1 MRVLQAYKKKNQSWH
16 YLEEKITLKNPLVL
30 VFANR
35 LMLEDKNVLNDIRRE
50 FPYAHIVFAST
61 AGEIFNIEVLENTV
75 TVIAIE
81 FEKST
86 FVVKTDNIFNHNK
99 DTRKLGAALTAQM
112 PAEGLKHLFVLSE
125 GSFVSGTS
133 LIKGLET
140 ALSEDV
146 ALTGGMC
153 GDDLRYEKTLAS
165 YNNDPKEGEIVLI
178 GFYGE
183 SLEITFASYGGWLA
197 FGPERV
203 ITRSEGSTLYE
214 IDGQSSLGLYKKYL
228 GDKAGDF
235 ARSAMLYPLNVIA
248 PGKTHAVVRAVVA
261 ADMENQAMIFAD
273 DVPQDSQV
281 QLIMISPDRISQGAY
296 TASTLAMQN
305 RVTKPQLALVIS
317 CIGRK
322 VVMNQRVEEEIEL
335 VREVLGDDTAI
346 SGFYSYGEIAPFH
359 DTRSSELHNQ
369 TMTLTLISE

>member
-1 MRVLQAYKKKNQSWH
+1 MKVVQAYKKKNSDWH
-16 YLEEKITLKNPLVL
+16 YLAEKTLLTNPLVL

-35 LMLEDKNVLNDIRRE
+35 LMLEDVSILNSVRHE
-50 FPYAHIVFAST
+50 FAYEHIVYAST
-61 AGEIFNIEVLENTV
+61 AGEIFNVEVLENTV

-86 FVVKTDNIFNHNK
+86 FVVKADNIFNHNK
-99 DTRKLGAALTAQM
+99 NTRELGAALAAQM

-133 LIKGLET
+133 LIKGLESI
-140 ALSEDV
+140 LDENV
-146 ALTGGMC
+146 AITGGLS
-153 GDDLRYEKTLAS
+153 GDDLRYEKTLTS
-165 YNNDPKEGEIVLI
+165 YKEDPKEGEIVLI

-197 FGPERV
+197 FGPERI
-203 ITRSEGSTLYE
+203 ITKSEGSTLYE
-214 IDGQSSLGLYKKYL
+214 IDGQSSLELYKKYL

-235 ARSAMLYPLNVIA
+235 ARSALLYPLNVIA

-261 ADMENQAMIFAD
+261 TDMENKAMIFAD
-273 DVPQDSQV
+273 EVPQDSQV
-281 QLIMISPDRISQGAY
+281 QLIMISPDRISQGAF
-296 TASTLAMQN
+296 TASTLAMQD

-335 VREVLGDDTAI
+335 VREVIGEDTAI

>member
-1 MRVLQAYKKKNQSWH
+1 MRVVQAYKKKNLDWH
-16 YLEEKITLKNPLVL
+16 YLAEKSLLTDPLVL

-35 LMLEDKNVLNDIRRE
+35 LMLEDESVLNDIRKE
-50 FPYAHIVFAST
+50 FPYDDIVFAST
-61 AGEIFNIEVLENTV
+61 AGEIFNVEVLENTV

-86 FVVKTDNIFNHNK
+86 FVIKADNIFNHDKN
-99 DTRKLGAALTAQM
+99 TRQLGAALAAQM

-133 LIKGLET
+133 LIKGLESI
-140 ALSEDV
+140 LDENV
-146 ALTGGMC
+146 AITGGLS
-153 GDDLRYEKTLAS
+153 GDDLRYEKTLTS
-165 YNNDPKEGEIVLI
+165 YKEDPKEGEIVLI

-203 ITRSEGSTLYE
+203 VTKSEGSTLYE
-214 IDGQSSLGLYKKYL
+214 IDGQSSLELYKKYL

-235 ARSAMLYPLNVIA
+235 ARSALLYPLNVIA

-261 ADMENQAMIFAD
+261 TDMDKKAMIFAD
-273 DVPQDSQV
+273 EVPQDSQV
-281 QLIMISPDRISQGAY
+281 QLIMVSPDRISQGAH

-305 RVTKPQLALVIS
+305 RKAKPQLALVIS

-335 VREVLGDDTAI
+335 VREVVGDDTAI
-346 SGFYSYGEIAPFH
+346 SGFYSYGEIAPFY
-359 DTRSSELHNQ
+359 DTLSSELHNQ

>member
-1 MRVLQAYKKKNQSWH
+1 MKVVQAYKKKNLDWY
-16 YLEEKITLKNPLVL
+16 YLAEKTLLTNPLIL

-35 LMLEDKNVLNDIRRE
+35 LMLEDDSVLHDIRKE
-50 FPYAHIVFAST
+50 FPYDDIVFAST
-61 AGEIFNIEVLENTV
+61 AGEVFNVEVLENTV

-86 FVVKTDNIFNHNK
+86 FVIKADNIFNHDKN
-99 DTRKLGAALTAQM
+99 TRQLGAALAEQM

-133 LIKGLET
+133 LIKGLEST
-140 ALSEDV
+140 LNENV
-146 ALTGGMC
+146 AITGGLS
-153 GDDLRYEKTLAS
+153 GDDLRYEKTLTS
-165 YNNDPKEGEIVLI
+165 YKEDPKEGEIVLI

-203 ITRSEGSTLYE
+203 ITKSEGSTLYE
-214 IDGQSSLGLYKKYL
+214 IDGQSSLELYKKYL

-235 ARSAMLYPLNVIA
+235 ARSALLYPLNVIA

-261 ADMENQAMIFAD
+261 TDMENKAMIFAD
-273 DVPQDSQV
+273 EVPQDSQV
-281 QLIMISPDRISQGAY
+281 QLIMISPDRISQGAF
-296 TASTLAMQN
+296 TASTLAMQD

-335 VREVLGDDTAI
+335 VREVIGEGTAI
-346 SGFYSYGEIAPFH
+346 AGFYSYGEIAPFH
-359 DTRSSELHNQ
+359 DTCSSELHNQ

>member
-1 MRVLQAYKKKNQSWH
+1 MRVIQAYKKKDKEWH
-16 YLEEKITLKNPLVL
+16 YLADKTIFTNPLVL

-35 LMLEDKNVLNDIRRE
+35 LLLEDKDILADIRLE
-50 FPYAHIVFAST
+50 FPYADIVFAST
-61 AGEIFNIEVLENTV
+61 AGEIFSIEVLEDTV
-75 TVIAIE
+75 TVIAME
-81 FEKST
+81 FEKSS
-86 FVVKTDNIFNHNK
+86 FVVKTDNIFNHDKN
-99 DTRKLGAALTAQM
+99 TRQLGAALAKQM

-133 LIKGLET
+133 LIKGLE
-140 ALSEDV
+140 SELDENV
-146 ALTGGMC
+146 ALTGGLC
-153 GDDLRYEKTLAS
+153 GDDVRYAKTLTS
-165 YNNDPKEGEIVLI
+165 YKEDPKEGEIVLI

-183 SLEITFASYGGWLA
+183 SLEVTFASVGGWLA
-197 FGPERV
+197 FGPERI

-228 GDKAGDF
+228 GDKSVEF
-235 ARSAMLYPLNVIA
+235 TKSALLYPLNVIA

-261 ADMENQAMIFAD
+261 TDVENDAMIFAD
-273 DVPQDSQV
+273 EVPQDSRV
-281 QLIMISPDRISQGAY
+281 QLIMVSPDGIAQGAY

-305 RVTKPQLALVIS
+305 RVAKPQVALVIS

-335 VREVLGDDTAI
+335 VREVLGDGVAI
-346 SGFYSYGEIAPFH
+346 GGFYSYGEIAPFH
-359 DTRSSELHNQ
+359 DTQSSELHNQ

>member
-1 MRVLQAYKKKNQSWH
+1 MRVIQAYKKKNGSWQ
-16 YLEEKITLKNPLVL
+16 YLAGKASLSNPLVL

-35 LMLEDKNVLNDIRRE
+35 LMLEDATVLADIRE
-50 FPYAHIVFAST
+50 QFPYNHIVYAST

-86 FVVKTDNIFNHNK
+86 FVIKTDNILNHNK
-99 DTRKLGAALTAQM
+99 NTHELGVALAAQM
-112 PAEGLKHLFVLSE
+112 PKEGLKHLFVLSE

-133 LIKGLET
+133 LIRGLEND
-140 ALSEDV
+140 LDENV
-146 ALTGGMC
+146 ALTGGLC
-153 GDDLRYEKTLAS
+153 GDDLRYEKTLSA
-165 YNNDPKEGEIVLI
+165 YNEDPKEGEIVLI
-178 GFYGE
+178 GFYGA

-203 ITRSEGSTLYE
+203 ITKSEGNTLYE
-214 IDGQSSLGLYKKYL
+214 IDGQSSLSLYKKYL

-235 ARSAMLYPLNVIA
+235 ARSALLYPLNVIA
-248 PGKTHAVVRAVVA
+248 PGKANAVVRAVVA
-261 ADMENQAMIFAD
+261 ADMESQAMIFAD
-273 DVPQDSQV
+273 EVPQDSQV
-281 QLIMISPDRISQGAY
+281 QLIMVSPDRISQGAY
-296 TASTLAMQN
+296 TASTLAMQD

-346 SGFYSYGEIAPFH
+346 CGFYSYGEIAPFYN
-359 DTRSSELHNQ
+359 TRASELHNQ
-369 TMTLTLISE
+369 TMTITLISE

>member
-1 MRVLQAYKKKNQSWH
+1 MKVVQAYKKKNLDWY
-16 YLEEKITLKNPLVL
+16 YLAEKTLLTNPLIL

-35 LMLEDKNVLNDIRRE
+35 LMLEDESVLNDIRKE
-50 FPYAHIVFAST
+50 FPYDDIVFAST
-61 AGEIFNIEVLENTV
+61 AGEIFNVEVLENTV

-86 FVVKTDNIFNHNK
+86 FVIKADNIFNHDKN
-99 DTRKLGAALTAQM
+99 TRQLGAALAEQM
-112 PAEGLKHLFVLSE
+112 PAVGLKHLFVLSE

-133 LIKGLET
+133 LIKGLEST
-140 ALSEDV
+140 LNENV
-146 ALTGGMC
+146 AITGGLS
-153 GDDLRYEKTLAS
+153 GDDLRYEKTLTS
-165 YNNDPKEGEIVLI
+165 YKEDPKEGEIVLI

-203 ITRSEGSTLYE
+203 ITKSEGSTLYE
-214 IDGQSSLGLYKKYL
+214 IDGQSSLELYKKYL

-235 ARSAMLYPLNVIA
+235 ARSALLYPLNVIA

-261 ADMENQAMIFAD
+261 TDMENKAMIFAD
-273 DVPQDSQV
+273 EVPQDSQV
-281 QLIMISPDRISQGAY
+281 QLIMISPDRISQGAF
-296 TASTLAMQN
+296 TASTLAMQD

-335 VREVLGDDTAI
+335 VREVIGEGTAI
-346 SGFYSYGEIAPFH
+346 AGFYSYGEIAPFH
-359 DTRSSELHNQ
+359 DTCSSELHNQ

>member
-16 YLEEKITLKNPLVL
+16 YLEEKIMLKNPLVL

-35 LMLEDKNVLNDIRRE
+35 LMLEDKIVLNDIRRE

-146 ALTGGMC
+146 ALTGGLC

-203 ITRSEGSTLYE
+203 ITRSEGRTLYE